1 MAKPLILVTN
11 DDSYHANGIHV
22 LINAMRKIGDVV
34 VVAPDIPQSGM
45 SHAIT
50 IKVPLHFHKII
61 EEEGLQVYTTNG
73 TPVDCVKLAL
83 HRLLNRTPDIVVSG
97 INHGS
102 NSSINIIYSGTMA
115 AALEARMSGIPSIGF
130 SIQDYSLN
138 ADFSKVEPW
147 IITLTQ
153 NVLTNGMPENVA
165 LNVNFPTLKEGDYKG
180 FKLCHQA
187 KSNWKED
194 FEERLD
200 PRSGKPYFWLTGTFS
215 VLEVDELSDE
225 YALNDYYISV
235 VPVKFDFTAY
245 HAMEAVKKL
254 LI

>member
-11 DDSYHANGIHV
+11 DDSYQANGIHV

-34 VVAPDIPQSGM
+34 VVAPDVPQSGM

-50 IKVPLHFHKII
+50 IKVPLHYHKIT
-61 EEEGLQVYTTNG
+61 EEPGLVVYTTNG

-83 HRLLNRTPDIVVSG
+83 HRLLTRVPDLVVSG

-130 SIQDYSLN
+130 SIQDYSMN
-138 ADFSKVEPW
+138 ADFGKVESW
-147 IITLTQ
+147 IIKLTK
-153 NVLTNGMPENVA
+153 NVLEKGIPDNVA
-165 LNVNFPTLKEGDYKG
+165 LNVNFPTFKESDYKG
-180 FKLCHQA
+180 FKICHQA

-200 PRSGKPYFWLTGTFS
+200 PRNGKPYYWLTGTFT
-215 VLEVDELSDE
+215 VLEEDELSDE
-225 YALNDYYISV
+225 YALKDYYISV

-245 HAMEAVKKL
+245 HAKEAVEKL
-254 LI
+254 FI